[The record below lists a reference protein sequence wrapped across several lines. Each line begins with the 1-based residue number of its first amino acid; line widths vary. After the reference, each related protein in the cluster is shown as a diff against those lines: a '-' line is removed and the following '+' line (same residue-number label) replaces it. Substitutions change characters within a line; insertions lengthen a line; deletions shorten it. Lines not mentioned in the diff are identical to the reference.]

1 VSTIHVVAVGRV
13 SHPALRAAC
22 DDYLERIRKVWS
34 VEVHEARSPTG
45 RFAPGE
51 RMRREGDRLLAI
63 IPPEALSIALTRAGR
78 SESSQGFARRLSGWQ
93 QTHRDIAF
101 VIGGADGLDR
111 RVHHRCGE
119 ALSLS
124 SMTLPHELARLV
136 LLEQLYRASTIRR
149 GTPYHKGE

>member
-1 VSTIHVVAVGRV
+1 MSTLHVVAVGRV
-13 SHPALRAAC
+13 SNPALRAAC
-22 DDYLERIRKVWS
+22 DDYLERVRKAWN
-34 VEVHEARSPTG
+34 VEVHEVRSPTG
-45 RFAPGE
+45 HFAPGE

-63 IPPEALSIALTRAGR
+63 IPPHALSIALTRAGR
-78 SESSQGFARRLSGWQ
+78 TESSEGLARRLAGWQ

-101 VIGGADGLDR
+101 VIGGADGLDAHVR
-111 RVHHRCGE
+111 QRCPE

-124 SMTLPHELARLV
+124 AMTLPHELARVV